1 MRIKEIH
8 IENFRS
14 IKNET
19 IVMDKY
25 CLILL
30 GKNEAG
36 KSNILKAI
44 AALFGQYALT
54 TKDQRKKINNERITD
69 RRIYATFDYTEDDVK
84 EIENYLKKND
94 IMISSLT
101 FKNGETLKDY
111 IQAELSDIIY
121 NITIKEKSI
130 PEFIYVKNRQQKVIL
145 EKNELIDALHSLNT
159 AIRYSAEKNRI
170 SSQPQKKNLNLNS
183 LILSG
188 VQKIYS
194 ANPYKCV
201 FWHYENNLLLPEQ
214 VSINQFT
221 ANPSQYKSL
230 ENIFIM
236 CNRANIAQEFKEAM
250 EQDGDYANL
259 LDQVSKE
266 TTKVFRKIWKDFK
279 GTSIEL
285 TPDGGNILIKVTDK
299 AKYSFSDRSDGF
311 KKFISVLLVLSTQSR
326 SGKIG
331 ERDIVLIDEPDQSLY
346 PTSAKYLKD
355 ELLKIS
361 ETSRII
367 YTTHSQYMIDSE
379 CIERHLIVEKK
390 DDITSIRKETGKAP
404 YSDDELLRRAIGSS
418 IFECLQEKNII
429 FEGWM
434 DKEFFNK
441 YLSITKER
449 NLKNIGK
456 TYSHGI
462 SVVKLLVSILILANK
477 KFIIIADSDKA
488 SSDKREEFKKEYPDY
503 EDCWLAYGDIDN
515 KISTLEDFVNGSVIE
530 NILKEN
536 GYPNFKYDS
545 NKNAITNIEACTKDK
560 EEKQKIKKS
569 IVDTIASK
577 RDIKPSYTE
586 FINKV
591 KEKLNEL

>member
-1 MRIKEIH
+1 MIIKEIH

-19 IVMDKY
+19 IVMDKN

-36 KSNILKAI
+36 KSNVLKAI

-54 TKDQRKKINNERITD
+54 TKDQRKKINNEEITH
-69 RRIYATFDYTEDDVK
+69 RRIYATFDYTEDDVEK
-84 EIENYLKKND
+84 IEKFLINDDIVIKNL
-94 IMISSLT
+94 I
-101 FKNGETLKDY
+101 FKNGKCLKDY
-111 IQAELSDIIY
+111 IRAELSDIIY
-121 NITIKEKSI
+121 CITIKKDSAPSFIFAEK
-130 PEFIYVKNRQQKVIL
+130 RQQEVIL
-145 EKNELIDALHSLNT
+145 EKNELVELIH
-159 AIRYSAEKNRI
+159 AINVAIKANKNSI
-170 SSQPQKKNLNLNS
+170 QTQTNKLDLNS
-183 LILSG
+183 LILFG
-188 VQKIYS
+188 VQKLYS

-201 FWHYENNLLLPEQ
+201 FWHYDNNLLLPEQ

-230 ENIFIM
+230 ENIFVM
-236 CNRANIAQEFKEAM
+236 CKRTNIAQEFKEAM
-250 EQDGDYANL
+250 DQDGDYANL

-379 CIERHLIVEKK
+379 CIERHLIVEKN

-530 NILKEN
+530 KVLHKN
-536 GYPNFKYDS
+536 GYPNYKY
-545 NKNAITNIEACTKDK
+545 NTEKNAIANIGVCTNDKD
-560 EEKQKIKKS
+560 EKKKIKKS
-569 IVDTIASK
+569 IVETIAKK
-577 RDIKPSYTE
+577 RDIKPLYAE